1 MVGCGLI
8 GGTLLNQIRAQEEF
22 LKKELSLDL
31 KLVGLANSKKMF
43 IHREGISLVNW
54 KETLNEMGEISDL
67 SKFVEEMEHSNLP
80 NSIFIDNTANEEIT
94 HFYETILNASISI
107 STPNKIAN
115 SSDYGK
121 YAALKSLSRRRG
133 VMFQYETNVGA
144 GLPVI
149 STLNDLIN
157 SGDRIIKIEAVLS
170 GSLSF
175 IFNTFGNN
183 DKSFSQIVEE
193 AMVLGF
199 TEPDPRIDLN
209 GIDLRRKLIILA
221 REAGATIESD
231 EVVITPVL
239 SERCQKAPDVPAFIK
254 ALENENDSFQKLFL
268 EANEQEQVLRMVA
281 KLENGKTS
289 IALEKISK
297 NHPFS
302 QLSGSDNM
310 IVFTTSRYKE
320 RPLVIRGPGAG
331 AEVTAAGIFSEII
344 KISNQLN

>member
-1 MVGCGLI
+1 
-8 GGTLLNQIRAQEEF
+8 
-22 LKKELSLDL
+22 
-31 KLVGLANSKKMF
+31 MF
-43 IHREGISLVNW
+43 IRREGISLVNW
-54 KETLNEMGEISDL
+54 KDTLNEMGETSNL
-67 SKFVEEMEHSNLP
+67 SKFVEAMEHINLP
-80 NSIFIDNTANEEIT
+80 NAIFIDNTANEEIT
-94 HFYETILNASISI
+94 HFYENILNASISI

-115 SSDYGK
+115 SSGYDK

-175 IFNTFGNN
+175 IFNSFGNN
-183 DKSFSQIVEE
+183 KKSFSQIVEE
-193 AMVLGF
+193 AMALGF

-209 GIDLRRKLIILA
+209 GIDLKRKLIILA
-221 REAGATIESD
+221 REAGALIESD
-231 EVVITPVL
+231 EVVITSVL
-239 SERCQKAPDVPAFIK
+239 SERCQKAADVATFIQ
-254 ALENENDSFQKLFL
+254 ALENENDTFHQLYL
-268 EANEQEQVLRMVA
+268 EANREDKVLRMVA
-281 KLENGKTS
+281 KLEDGKAS
-289 IALEKISK
+289 ISLEKVP
-297 NHPFS
+297 NTHPFS

-344 KISNQLN
+344 KIANQLN

>member
-1 MVGCGLI
+1 
-8 GGTLLNQIRAQEEF
+8 
-22 LKKELSLDL
+22 
-31 KLVGLANSKKMF
+31 
-43 IHREGISLVNW
+43 
-54 KETLNEMGEISDL
+54 MGETSNL
-67 SKFVEEMEHSNLP
+67 SSFVEEMEHINLP
-80 NSIFIDNTANEEIT
+80 NAIFIDNTANEEIT

-115 SSDYGK
+115 SSGYEK
-121 YAALKSLSRRRG
+121 YASLKSLSRKRG

-157 SGDRIIKIEAVLS
+157 SGDRIIKLEAVLS
-170 GSLSF
+170 GSLSY

-183 DKSFSQIVEE
+183 DQSFSQIVED
-193 AMVLGF
+193 AMALGY

-209 GIDLRRKLIILA
+209 GTDLKRKLIILA
-221 REAGATIESD
+221 REAGTTIESED
-231 EVVITPVL
+231 VVVTPVL
-239 SERCQKAPDVPAFIK
+239 SENCQNAPDVPAFIQTL
-254 ALENENDSFQKLFL
+254 AAENESFDQLYSAAKA
-268 EANEQEQVLRMVA
+268 ENKVLRMVA
-281 KLENGKTS
+281 RLEEGKAS
-289 IALEKISK
+289 ISLEKLADT
-297 NHPFS
+297 HPFS

-344 KISNQLN
+344 KIANQLN